1 MTTSTSR
8 PAPFSGGNSLTVT
21 SGPEQP
27 PLSATSGSY
36 DNRRR
41 VAPDI
46 CSCRFLSRP
55 PAYRFRRTAA
65 SRQQRPFHIAHY
77 EASDWGSFNSDSTAA
92 RIRPRNMI
100 VRLGSGSVRTTRR
113 ANMSEPMFL
122 TLNEVIEHYR
132 GQISNGALRNWR
144 SM

>member
-65 SRQQRPFHIAHY
+65 SRQKRPVRQGRDPKSFRYTRDTCFVTSGSIGRPNL
-77 EASDWGSFNSDSTAA
+77 GSFVEY
-92 RIRPRNMI
+92 RFRQCCFER
-100 VRLGSGSVRTTRR
+100 RGSVSR
-113 ANMSEPMFL
+113 L
-122 TLNEVIEHYR
+122 L
-132 GQISNGALRNWR
+132 ALGGS
-144 SM
+144 SMTCLSLVPER

>member
-65 SRQQRPFHIAHY
+65 SRQQRPFHNRSRCH
-77 EASDWGSFNSDSTAA
+77 SPTSSL
-92 RIRPRNMI
+92 
-100 VRLGSGSVRTTRR
+100 RLGCRTLLEADATFRGLPPQPGGSGPVH
-113 ANMSEPMFL
+113 AIPKD
-122 TLNEVIEHYR
+122 
-132 GQISNGALRNWR
+132 GDGLRVVDKAW
-144 SM
+144 SLWPG